1 MWVRQCEI
9 DAADDGRPP
18 LPAVIASNEEFVP
31 PRPSAR
37 QRAYLARF
45 AAIADEAS
53 RRQGRPRRDYA
64 RSPSGMAAALLA
76 LNDVHGP
83 TYDVAPIEAVDPDA
97 FAERWPKDSFIF
109 DVQTHHV
116 DVARDWYDRTDDGR
130 KIRAFFEALRPDV
143 MKPGGPIEPLNRAHY
158 VKEVFGDS
166 DTVLAIISGV
176 PTRDWESNPLPPDRM
191 VETRRFVNELAGSR
205 RVLSHGL
212 LRPNLGLRELDE
224 MRRQVEELKVDAWKM
239 YTGAEV
245 GERFWRL
252 DDEAIAYPFWEESLK
267 SGIKNLCVHK
277 GLPLGTFNEQGC
289 RPDDVIRAAKDWP
302 GLNFIL
308 YHSAYRGL
316 PGTWT
321 SRGTGEPVTD
331 EPSDDPRAIPWTSDV
346 LRALEADPSI
356 TNVYF
361 ELGGTFH
368 MTSLYAPEVC
378 MHLLGRM
385 LQVVGPTR
393 ILWGTDSIWNGSP
406 QGQIERMRRLQ
417 IRPELIDRHGYPQ
430 LTDEVKAQIFGLNAA
445 RLFGVDP
452 AAVRHA
458 IRSDRLAT
466 LREESR
472 HDPDPSRTQYGWT
485 WVDEEGRGGPTTPVG
500 E

>member
-31 PRPSAR
+31 PRQSER
-37 QRAYLARF
+37 QREYLARYRS
-45 AAIADEAS
+45 IADDAA
-53 RRQGRPRRDYA
+53 RQHRIPHRDYA
-64 RSPSGMAAALLA
+64 RSPAGMAAALLA
-76 LNDVHGP
+76 LNAAHGP
-83 TYDVAPIEAVDPDA
+83 TYDVEPVEAIEPGA
-97 FAERWPKDSFIF
+97 FEEKWPKEQFIF

-116 DVARDWYDRTDDGR
+116 DVARDWYDRTEAGR
-130 KIRAFFEALRPDV
+130 KIKAFFEALRPDV
-143 MKPGGPIEPLNRAHY
+143 MTSDGPIEPLNRAHY

-176 PTRDWESNPLPPDRM
+176 PTRDWESNPLPPHRM
-191 VETRRFVNELAGSR
+191 VETRRFVNEIAGSR

-212 LRPNLGLRELDE
+212 LRPNLGPRELDE
-224 MRRQVEELKVDAWKM
+224 MRRQAEDLRIDSWKM

-245 GERFWRL
+245 GERAWRL

-267 SGIKNLCVHK
+267 LGIKNICVHK
-277 GLPLGTFNEQGC
+277 GLPLSTFNEQGC
-289 RPDDVIRAAKDWP
+289 RPDDAIKAARDWP
-302 GLNFIL
+302 DLNFIL

-321 SRGTGEPVTD
+321 SRGTGEPVVDAPT
-331 EPSDDPRAIPWTSDV
+331 DDPGDIPWTSDI
-346 LRALEADPSI
+346 LRDLDADPSI

-385 LQVVGPTR
+385 LQVVGPDR

-417 IRPELIDRHGYPQ
+417 IRPELIDRYGYPQ
-430 LTDEVKAQIFGLNAA
+430 LTDAIKAQM
-445 RLFGVDP
+445 
-452 AAVRHA
+452 
-458 IRSDRLAT
+458 
-466 LREESR
+466 E
-472 HDPDPSRTQYGWT
+472 
-485 WVDEEGRGGPTTPVG
+485 
-500 E
+500 